1 MRLYF
6 MLFLEEKKEAALFMA
21 TAIPKAEASPRNEN
35 GVLKFYKGN
44 TFQYYIH
51 LVLKDQDREEIMVNN
66 DTDTLTVKFF
76 NIKNDLVKTFEF
88 GKGKEL
94 SVSNNIAEFD
104 FTNEVTA
111 LFDRGRYRYV
121 GDFESPTLG
130 RRTVINA
137 PMLVE

>member
-1 MRLYF
+1 
-6 MLFLEEKKEAALFMA
+6 MA
-21 TAIPKAEASPRNEN
+21 TAIPRAETSPRNEN

-51 LVLKDQDREEIMVNN
+51 LFLKDQDNEEINFNN

-76 NIKNDLVKTFEF
+76 SAKNDLVKTFEF
-88 GKGKEL
+88 GKGKNL
-94 SVSNNIAEFD
+94 ALKNNIAEFD
-104 FTNEVTA
+104 FTDEITA

-121 GDFESPTLG
+121 GDYESPTLG